1 MMQISLKNIGWSL
14 LVMYLTC
21 VIYSTIAICSV
32 IRSKDKQIEE
42 IESNFK
48 ALKLTDYEKLQV
60 IDRNYKKIIDNRLKL
75 HGVAKYKLFDEKL
88 SLPLESNDIIITSEY
103 GNRLLNGRWQFHH
116 GIDFL
121 TLFNL
126 NVYSSSSGIVKD
138 IFYNSIYGLTIQIE
152 SDKYVITYSHLE
164 MVEVKKG
171 QVVSKSDL
179 IGIVGETGETTGLH
193 LHYAIQ
199 EKINGELY
207 SVNPFRVSTYRKVMD
222 VTKHKNMY

>member
-1 MMQISLKNIGWSL
+1 MQISLKNIGWSL

>member
-1 MMQISLKNIGWSL
+1 MMQISLNNFGWSL
-14 LVMYLTC
+14 LVMILTC

-32 IRSKDKQIEE
+32 IISKDKQIEE

-164 MVEVKKG
+164 MVKVKKG

-207 SVNPFRVSTYRKVMD
+207 SVNPLFLK
-222 VTKHKNMY
+222 KE

>member
-1 MMQISLKNIGWSL
+1 
-14 LVMYLTC
+14 
-21 VIYSTIAICSV
+21 
-32 IRSKDKQIEE
+32 
-42 IESNFK
+42 
-48 ALKLTDYEKLQV
+48 
-60 IDRNYKKIIDNRLKL
+60 
-75 HGVAKYKLFDEKL
+75 LFDEKL